1 MRARHGAAF
10 RRRFPGR
17 AVYIGFDLA
26 VLAALLFLALLLY
39 IHTYGQTVV
48 NRAADRLILQESSVI
63 LGADGTVLRR
73 IRLPESGYRSIA
85 RLTEMPELLIQT
97 VLAVED
103 RRFYT
108 HNGLDYSGIARAAVR
123 NTLNLQITEGGSS
136 ITQQLARNLY
146 LDRSRTLLR
155 KLNEASIALTLE
167 RRLSK
172 DEILELYLN
181 QIYMG
186 QGQYGV
192 KTAAEYYFGVTDLRQ
207 LDIGQIAALAATPKG
222 PSIYNPAENNAVSSA
237 RQELVLRIMEQQ
249 GLITAQERA
258 LAARGEYHPPKAAGE
273 SSYIGASYIDA
284 ALQEAARHTGITPE
298 ELKTGGYRILT
309 AMNAQAQGA
318 LEQAFRNADNFPPDG
333 ASARVEAAMVIIDQ
347 HSGEV
352 AALIGGRDA
361 ATGSLNRAII
371 DARQPGSAFK
381 PIIAY
386 GPALES
392 GRYTADS
399 ILPDRKQKYGGYS
412 PENVNGVYRG
422 QVSMRTALR
431 ESINAP
437 AVWLLKQV
445 GISPARQ
452 FAARLGIALPPEDSH
467 LSIALG
473 GLHQGVSP
481 LKLAQAYSVF
491 ASGGIYQEAHTVRSI
506 TGADGRLLYRYE
518 PEPQRVI
525 KAQTAESM
533 TRMLRE
539 AVNGGTGRK
548 ARLAVPV
555 AGKTGT
561 TQAGLPG
568 VSAKANRDLWFA
580 GYTPDW
586 TAAVWMGFDRTD
598 KEHVLYEGSGK
609 AAALFAAV
617 MSKVVTGSGSW

>member
-1 MRARHGAAF
+1 MSARHTAAV

-17 AVYIGFDLA
+17 AVYLGFDLA
-26 VLAALLFLALLLY
+26 VLGTLLVFALLFY
-39 IHTYGQTVV
+39 VNTYGQSVISRTPE
-48 NRAADRLILQESSVI
+48 RLVLPESSVV
-63 LGADGTVLRR
+63 LSADGAVLRR
-73 IRLPESGYRSIA
+73 IPLPGSGYRSLA
-85 RLTEMPELLIQT
+85 GLNEMPELLIQT
-97 VLAVED
+97 FLTVED
-103 RRFYT
+103 RQFYA
-108 HNGLDYSGIARAAVR
+108 HSGLNYTGIARAAVR
-123 NTLNLQITEGGSS
+123 NTLSLRIAEGGSS

-146 LDRSRTLLR
+146 LDRRQTLLR
-155 KLNEASIALTLE
+155 KLNEASIALALE
-167 RRLSK
+167 KRMSK
-172 DEILELYLN
+172 DKILELYLN

-186 QGQYGV
+186 RGQYGV

-222 PSIYNPAENNAVSSA
+222 PSIYNPAENNAVSAA
-237 RQELVLRIMEQQ
+237 RQQLVLRIMEQQ

-258 LAARGEYHPPKAAGE
+258 QAARTEYHPPQQPAGGVL
-273 SSYIGASYIDA
+273 SGASYIDV
-284 ALQEAARHTGITPE
+284 ALQEAARLTGRTPE
-298 ELKTGGYRILT
+298 QLKTGGYRIQT
-309 AMNAQAQGA
+309 AMNAAAQEA
-318 LEQAFRNADNFPPDG
+318 MEWAFRERDNFPPDG
-333 ASARVEAAMVIIDQ
+333 LSRQVEAAMVIMDQ
-347 HSGEV
+347 HSGEI
-352 AALIGGRDA
+352 AALIGGRDESP
-361 ATGSLNRAII
+361 GSVNRAVI

-381 PIIAY
+381 PVIVY

-392 GRYTADS
+392 GMYSPDS
-399 ILPDRKQKYGGYS
+399 ILPDRKQNYGGYS
-412 PENVNGVYRG
+412 PDNVNGVYRG

-445 GISPARQ
+445 GIAQARQ
-452 FAARLGIALPPEDSH
+452 FAAKLGIQLPAEDVH

-481 LKLAQAYSVF
+481 LKMAQAYSVF
-491 ASGGIYQEAHTVRSI
+491 ASGGIYREAHTVRSI
-506 TGADGRLLYRYE
+506 SAAGGQLLYRYE

-525 KAQTAESM
+525 TAQTADSM
-533 TRMLRE
+533 TRMLRS
-539 AVNGGTGRK
+539 AVNEGTGKK
-548 ARLAVPV
+548 ARLSVPV

-568 VSAKANRDLWFA
+568 VSGKANRDLWFV

-617 MSKVVTGSGSW
+617 MSKVEGGP